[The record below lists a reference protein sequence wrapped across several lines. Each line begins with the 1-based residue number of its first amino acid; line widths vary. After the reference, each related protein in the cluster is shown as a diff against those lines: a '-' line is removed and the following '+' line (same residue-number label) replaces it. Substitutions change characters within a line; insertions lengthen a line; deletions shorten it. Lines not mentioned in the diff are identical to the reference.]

1 MKYFLS
7 IFCCCIFL
15 FACDKDKQT
24 SSTPIPIKGSD
35 TTETGY
41 SDSIDITYNTSPL
54 LESYTSNNTP
64 QFQTFIIKKG
74 NNFCEGNNYIIGE
87 YGDLK
92 FSAIL
97 DSSCIYTTSNPSNQA
112 DINKLFGYS
121 DCTSHHHKN
130 SARFGWNWYQGA
142 LRIHAYCYVDS
153 VRTYREIGTVKVNEE
168 FECKLTLQA
177 NAYIFSLNGDTVKME
192 RGCTDAKAIGY
203 LLYPYFGGDEPS
215 PQDMSIKIKL
225 Y

>member
-1 MKYFLS
+1 MKYLLLITSFT
-7 IFCCCIFL
+7 IYL
-15 FACDKDKQT
+15 FACKKDTKND
-24 SSTPIPIKGSD
+24 SIPIDD
-35 TTETGY
+35 TTTTNTDSNDAIYNITSLVSGKPLTNNSPKYETY
-41 SDSIDITYNTSPL
+41 
-54 LESYTSNNTP
+54 
-64 QFQTFIIKKG
+64 IIKKG

-87 YGDLK
+87 YRDLK

-168 FECKLTLQA
+168 FECTLTLQA

>member
-1 MKYFLS
+1 MKYIPLVFSLLL
-7 IFCCCIFL
+7 CL
-15 FACDKDKQT
+15 HACKKDTKNDSEPVKNTDTNTTIIDSNTAINNVTPLITGETLIDNSPKYQT
-24 SSTPIPIKGSD
+24 
-35 TTETGY
+35 Y
-41 SDSIDITYNTSPL
+41 
-54 LESYTSNNTP
+54 
-64 QFQTFIIKKG
+64 IIKKG

-130 SARFGWNWYQGA
+130 SARFGWNWYRGA

-153 VRTYREIGTVKVNEE
+153 VRKYREIGTVKVNEE